1 MNTVIIDDDEMVR
14 KTLKLLLKEY
24 CPDLNVTAEAGTYH
38 DAVRCIYEEKPSLVF
53 MDVQLSDSTGF
64 EVLNVFDAHSFVVI
78 MMSSHREYALQA
90 FDYDSKGYLLKP
102 FETDQLFKAVE
113 RARVKLQLLQEAS
126 AYRTITEEQ
135 TRNLVTIL
143 VKSTRGNV
151 NVYYSDI
158 VACSAHYGYTRILL
172 QNRSYILSMDTLND
186 WEQWLSDEQ
195 FIKIHRSHI
204 INLRHVAQ
212 WQHEGKEG
220 IVQLSTGDMM
230 TIARTHKADFIRK
243 LNDSFPIG

>member
-14 KTLKLLLKEY
+14 KTLKLLLREY
-24 CPDLNVTAEAGTYH
+24 CPDINVVAEAGTFH
-38 DAVRCIYEEKPSLVF
+38 DAVGCIYEHQPSLVF

-64 EVLNVFDAHSFVVI
+64 EVLNVFDEHCFVVI

-102 FETDQLFKAVE
+102 FETDLLLKAVE
-113 RARVKLQLLQEAS
+113 RVHVKLQLLQDAT
-126 AYRTITEEQ
+126 AYRSIIEEQ

-151 NVYYSDI
+151 NVYYADI

-186 WEQWLSDEQ
+186 WEQWLSDDQ

-204 INLRHVAQ
+204 INIRHVAQ
-212 WQHEGKEG
+212 WQHDGKEA

-243 LNDSFPIG
+243 LNGSFPIG